1 MRGFRFRSSLIS
13 DPREKLSS
21 GLRRHPAKA
30 QLLVAREKK
39 TSGTHGS
46 CFQVSEYKRVRGSL
60 VEVYE
65 TIQKSVISI

>member
-39 TSGTHGS
+39 P
-46 CFQVSEYKRVRGSL
+46 L
-60 VEVYE
+60 VPMVVVFRLQN
-65 TIQKSVISI
+65 IKG